1 MEEIKGQKRVVLDIV
16 KENNPIMTQN
26 VKILAMRQGVSCGD
40 RYLRWLKKEGEIFS
54 YKLAGDRTY
63 TWRVMGKNVFSGV
76 ADKVFKVGENRGLI
90 KIILKGE
97 RLLMKEC

>member
-16 KENNPIMTQN
+16 KENSPIMTQD

-54 YKLAGDRTY
+54 YKLAGDRTH
-63 TWRVMGKNVFSGV
+63 TWAVTEKLPTYKVYQ
-76 ADKVFKVGENRGLI
+76 ADE
-90 KIILKGE
+90 KGQ
-97 RLLMKEC
+97 LCMI